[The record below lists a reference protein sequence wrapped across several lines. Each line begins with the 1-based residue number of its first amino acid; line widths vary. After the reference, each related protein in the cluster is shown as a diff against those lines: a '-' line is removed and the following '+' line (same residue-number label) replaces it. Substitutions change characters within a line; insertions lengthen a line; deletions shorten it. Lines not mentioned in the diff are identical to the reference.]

1 MAIDSRRRREG
12 LALEELGWYNPL
24 TKETYINAE
33 GVQKWLSDGAEP
45 TETVERLLRKVMPT
59 SLPQ

>member
-1 MAIDSRRRREG
+1 M
-12 LALEELGWYNPL
+12 ALEELGWYNPL